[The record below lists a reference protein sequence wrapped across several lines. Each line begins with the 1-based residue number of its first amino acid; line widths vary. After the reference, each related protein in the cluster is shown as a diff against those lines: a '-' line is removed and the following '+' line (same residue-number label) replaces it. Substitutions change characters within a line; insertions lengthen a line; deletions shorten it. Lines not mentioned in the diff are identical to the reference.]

1 MIKLIEEKM
10 EDLENSRFSLIK
22 EKETLNST
30 INDLTY
36 ELSRLNQQSNEY
48 CSEITSLQQ
57 QIKKESDYTT
67 GIIFDLES
75 AKNEIFVLEQKNNEI
90 FETLQREL
98 SQRAKEYKERTL
110 NLLTTPSKSVVK
122 SPARQSFIRVD
133 DTEKSPLKEYNSF
146 YSNNTMPV
154 IELMHKT
161 PKRNVS
167 LNRNQQDRISAAALK
182 IMQKQDSPLVNI
194 RISSPSRRS
203 PDRPSPYRKYIR
215 STPDIKNKTIYNV

>member
-75 AKNEIFVLEQKNNEI
+75 AKNEIVVLEQKNNEI
-90 FETLQREL
+90 FAKRTVTK
-98 SQRAKEYKERTL
+98 SQRIQRKDFELVDY
-110 NLLTTPSKSVVK
+110 
-122 SPARQSFIRVD
+122 SF
-133 DTEKSPLKEYNSF
+133 
-146 YSNNTMPV
+146 
-154 IELMHKT
+154 
-161 PKRNVS
+161 
-167 LNRNQQDRISAAALK
+167 K
-182 IMQKQDSPLVNI
+182 ICGQKPC
-194 RISSPSRRS
+194 
-203 PDRPSPYRKYIR
+203 
-215 STPDIKNKTIYNV
+215 